1 VSTFLQSGVWRI
13 LDFSNIFESLFEVL
27 KIAMTIVTY
36 HLEVENLFEV
46 LKITEDVHYLP
57 LFLPGPVACGVCV
70 FFVRFICSWVVVFAS
85 SYLVGGLF
93 AVSLWTL

>member
-1 VSTFLQSGVWRI
+1 
-13 LDFSNIFESLFEVL
+13 LFEVL

-70 FFVRFICSWVVVFAS
+70 FFVGFICSWVVFAN
-85 SYLVGGLF
+85 SYLVGGWF